1 MKFKDKD
8 KANDL
13 LRYAIKMCQG
23 GCCKCP
29 DNVRLSFVLR
39 LKDDLAGMGAVWQ
52 VKCLQ
57 WHLHKFQ
64 QEFMTTTIKRKEVS
78 KKTGGDVLVWYRN
91 IP

>member
-1 MKFKDKD
+1 MFREKER
-8 KANDL
+8 ANSI
-13 LRYAIKMCQG
+13 LRYAISLCQG
-23 GCCKCP
+23 KGCKCP
-29 DNVRLSFVLR
+29 DNVRLSLILR

-78 KKTGGDVLVWYRN
+78 KKIGGDVLVWYKH